1 MVIFKSK
8 GKIEIDILI
17 KLFYDILY
25 LTERAKRSEAC
36 NFIKKVTLAQVFSW
50 ELCEISKNTFFTEHL
65 WTTASENLLKKRTSI

>member
-17 KLFYDILY
+17 KLFYDIPY
-25 LTERAKRSEAC
+25 LTESAKRSEAC
-36 NFIKKVTLAQVFSW
+36 NFIKKVTLAQVFSC

>member
-25 LTERAKRSEAC
+25 LTESAKRSEAC
-36 NFIKKVTLAQVFSW
+36 NFIKKVTLTLFSC
-50 ELCEISKNTFFTEHL
+50 EFCEISKNNFFTEHL